1 MGQQLDYSAVANT
14 SVLDVFLRNV
24 SSRDDA
30 LRIVERYAEIRR
42 EAACRGRGSEFF
54 PFHVSYRIGNDAV
67 FLSVFPEICEKYVF
81 DG

>member
-30 LRIVERYAEIRR
+30 LRIVERYAEI
-42 EAACRGRGSEFF
+42 
-54 PFHVSYRIGNDAV
+54 
-67 FLSVFPEICEKYVF
+67 
-81 DG
+81 